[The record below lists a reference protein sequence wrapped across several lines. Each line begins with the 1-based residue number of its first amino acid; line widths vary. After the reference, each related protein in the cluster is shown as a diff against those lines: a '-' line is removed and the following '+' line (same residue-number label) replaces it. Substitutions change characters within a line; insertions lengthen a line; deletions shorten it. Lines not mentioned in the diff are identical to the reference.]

1 MNLLKANFI
10 GKVGEVYGAKW
21 KSQNV
26 VKAIPFSHAPHNEKQ
41 TNAVRAFECVNRV
54 AGGMAKYFWQYLNL
68 SDKKMLKHNAVAQ
81 MLKPL
86 LTGGVFNLSAI
97 TSIVG
102 DYGTSTIVAV
112 SVNFSTG
119 NYALEVSISPATLDV
134 QDTAAAVLLV
144 DEFGKVIF
152 GSDFVSQSFAKAGVA
167 RLNEAYKY
175 YAILLRSDKINNKWI
190 PNSWALLEATYS

>member
-1 MNLLKANFI
+1 MNLLKANFV

-21 KSQNV
+21 KSQHV
-26 VKAIPFSHAPHNEKQ
+26 IKAIPFSHAPHNEKQ
-41 TNAVRAFECVNRV
+41 TKAVRAFECVNRV
-54 AGGMAKYFWQYLNL
+54 AGGISKYFWPYLNL

-102 DYGTSTIVAV
+102 DYGTSAIDAA

-119 NYALEVSISPATLDV
+119 AYALEVSISQATLDV
-134 QDTAAAVLLV
+134 EDTAAAVLLV
-144 DEFGKVIF
+144 DEYGKVIF
-152 GSDFVSQSFAKAGVA
+152 GSDFVSQSFAKSGVA

-175 YAILLRSDKINNKWI
+175 FCILLRSDKINNKWI
-190 PNSWALLEATYS
+190 PNSFVLSEVTYN